1 MIKKI
6 KGLLKMDEE
15 KNDGELIIQG
25 NEKREY
31 PRVPMKVAVKYRIL
45 ESEEAEKALTK
56 YFDADRLLADSK
68 KSETIDVSRSGLLM
82 YVDDEVPI
90 KSFIVVNMYI
100 SVPGISC
107 SCKAIAQVVRRIKNE
122 DTDSKFNYKIAVK
135 FLKILHHNL
144 KNYKFLNLEQLLDI
158 KDRFSQGE

>member
-1 MIKKI
+1 
-6 KGLLKMDEE
+6 MDEE

-56 YFDADRLLADSK
+56 YFDADRLLVDSK

-90 KSFIVVNMYI
+90 KSFIVVSMYI